1 MQRLTDLVRDI
12 IAADA
17 KCITKAGG
25 CKARSCVSTGRGC
38 VSTSRATEKL
48 RAQLRDLRP
57 DHPLLA
63 LLGLPAAVPIARSDR
78 LRAPLVRELEK
89 KDRLCDGKRIHECRK
104 TKYCMDA
111 VGGCR
116 NTSKAAQK
124 LRERLDIPPPAAR
137 IEAQL
142 PVDEGDA
149 APPAARIEAQLP
161 VDEGDAAPPATR
173 IEAQLPVDEGNAAPP
188 GLWESLNGLTMM
200 QQQDF
205 KRCAMASLKKCPR
218 PGDRVRCRN
227 EYDQAGRPIDA
238 MLQEAIA
245 PDRCVAMPKREDAP
259 PEQEPTCFDVTALAN
274 WWQASKA
281 TTDPMT
287 RQPLRGLGCTAVDA
301 QPANNENFDDY
312 DTDSESDIDD
322 FWGFSRARPRLHG
335 RRRPTSHLSRYLPRG

>member
-78 LRAPLVRELEK
+78 LRAPLVRELAK
-89 KDRLCDGKRIHECRK
+89 KDRLCDGKRSHECRK

-124 LRERLDIPPPAAR
+124 LRERLDIP
-137 IEAQL
+137 
-142 PVDEGDA
+142 
-149 APPAARIEAQLP
+149 PPAARIEAQLP

-205 KRCAMASLKKCPR
+205 KRCAMASLKRCPR

-227 EYDQAGRPIDA
+227 EHDQAGRPIDA

-335 RRRPTSHLSRYLPRG
+335 PGRPTSHLSRYLPRG